1 MQFSSPLIKVISERI
16 VDLFGLQFP
25 PNRETELMRAV
36 KNTAF
41 QFGCTDDLNE
51 IRHWLCDKKLS
62 ECETRE
68 LSEQLT
74 INETYF
80 FREKTAL
87 ELLSTCIVPAIMAK
101 RNINDYPIRI
111 WSAGCSSGEEA
122 YSIAMWLSENFS
134 EINQQ
139 NLQIIATDISP
150 KAVVKA
156 LKGEYTE
163 WSFRETDPEI
173 RLKYFLRN
181 ENKNQIKA
189 NVQKFVTISYLNLA
203 KNCFPSP
210 STNTEN
216 FDVIFCRNVLMYFS
230 PDKIKEVNARFYNS
244 LNSDG
249 WLITSQVELNDDYF
263 GIYHRVHFR
272 NGIYYSKNNTL
283 KTGNNINVKLTPVT
297 TERKQLELQKITKN
311 KVTKLITSKVKQI
324 EYVPILKNKKT
335 DLQHVLNSPNDI
347 DTIKEL
353 SDKGEYQTAIEK
365 MDTLLHTHKDNADLY
380 YLYANILYETNEIE
394 RAEQLLIKTL
404 YLNYNHLDAAL
415 LMAYSL
421 KQRKLHTQSIR
432 YFKQAMNILTNKP
445 LDNSNMDHFQLFQ
458 MINSEIKLLNNAY

>member
-1 MQFSSPLIKVISERI
+1 MQFSSPIIQTISERI

-41 QFGCTDDLNE
+41 LFGCTDHIDE

-87 ELLSTCIVPAIMAK
+87 ELLSTCVVPAIMAK

-150 KAVVKA
+150 KAVGKA

-173 RLKYFLRN
+173 RLKYFLRH

-216 FDVIFCRNVLMYFS
+216 FDIIFCRNVLMYFS

-263 GIYHRVHFR
+263 GIYQRVHFR
-272 NGIYYSKNNTL
+272 NGIYYTKNNTL
-283 KTGNNINVKLTPVT
+283 KTGNNINVKLTTAT

-311 KVTKLITSKVKQI
+311 KETKFITNKTKQI
-324 EYVPILKNKKT
+324 DYLPISKNKDV
-335 DLQHVLNSPNDI
+335 DLQQVVSSTINI
-347 DTIKEL
+347 ETIKAL
-353 SDKGEYQTAIEK
+353 SDKGDYQTAIDK
-365 MDTLLHTHKDNADLY
+365 MDMLLRTNNDNADLY
-380 YLYANILYETNEIE
+380 YLYANILYETNELE

-421 KQRKLHTQSIR
+421 KQRKLHTQSTR

-445 LDNSNMDHFQLFQ
+445 LDNSNMDHFQLFE
-458 MINSEIKLLNNAY
+458 MVKSEIQTMNTLH